1 MLWLCSRFARVLTER
16 RLALIAMQLEVG
28 AFHLAEGAAGA
39 REKAF
44 WGHALFELGQ
54 AAHGSSAFVAYLRKC
69 T

>member
-1 MLWLCSRFARVLTER
+1 
-16 RLALIAMQLEVG
+16 MQLEVG